1 MLKKT
6 YITFGQVHVHSVEGM
21 TFDKDCVACIIH
33 DEKVNGRDIA
43 FELFS
48 DKWHQSYTQERMS
61 DGFMKYYPRGIIEVQ
76 QVFYPKIT
84 ENID

>member
-6 YITFGQVHVHSVEGM
+6 YITFGQVHVHSVEGK

-33 DEKVNGRDIA
+33 DEKVNGRDLA

-48 DKWHQSYTQERMS
+48 DKWHQSFEHDHVQ
-61 DGFMKYYPRGIIEVQ
+61 DICMKYYPRGIIEVQ

>member
-6 YITFGQVHVHSVEGM
+6 YITFGQVHAHSVEGR
-21 TFDKDCVACIIH
+21 TFDKDCVACITH
-33 DEKVNGRDIA
+33 DEKVNARDIA
-43 FELFS
+43 FELFD
-48 DKWHQSYTQERMS
+48 DKWHNSYSHWE
-61 DGFMKYYPRGIIEVQ
+61 DVKLEYFPRGIIEVQ

>member
-1 MLKKT
+1 MALKKT
-6 YITFGQVHVHSVEGM
+6 FITFGQVHTHSVEGK

-43 FELFS
+43 FQLCG
-48 DKWHQSYTQERMS
+48 DKFMTSYT
-61 DGFMKYYPRGIIEVQ
+61 MKDLETIMNFYPRGVIEVE